1 MRREDR
7 VHRESQELLRITGVW
22 QLQPR
27 LTSLFPCS
35 NNKIGK
41 KPLNQVN
48 QELTRSL
55 KLCHSLLDDYRHKLA
70 ANSNDL
76 GPAND

>member
-1 MRREDR
+1 MFEQQDR
-7 VHRESQELLRITGVW
+7 QETA
-22 QLQPR
+22 QLE
-27 LTSLFPCS
+27 
-35 NNKIGK
+35 
-41 KPLNQVN
+41 QVN